1 MATDAPPRQRELL
14 RLATAGSVDDGKSTL
29 IGRLLLDT
37 GALLTDHLEDVS
49 SDGSGPDLAAVTD
62 GLRAEREQGIT
73 IDVAYRFFS
82 TPRRSFILAD
92 TPGHE
97 RYTRNMFTGASTA
110 EVAVVLVDARH
121 GVVRQTRRHALI
133 SSLLGIEHMVVCVN
147 KMDLVDWDASR
158 FEEVRDQVYDLVRR
172 LGVPDLQVVPISAL
186 HGDNVVSR
194 SSRTPFYDGP
204 ALLEYLEVL
213 DVQADRDLW
222 RLRVP
227 VQWVGRP
234 DDGGPRVYAGSMVA
248 GTLRVGDEVVVLP
261 AGVPTTVTGV
271 DTLSEEAAEAAPPL
285 SVTLTLADQL
295 DVGRGDML
303 VRADDQPVIARELD
317 ATICW
322 MSEEP
327 VHIGR
332 RYALKHTTR
341 SVRATVHEI
350 AERTDPETLERHP
363 EPTSLGLNDIG
374 RVRLRTSAPVL
385 ADPYST
391 NRGTGA
397 FILIDEDSND
407 TVAAGVI
414 HEARAVEVGKATRR
428 DVTWHPS
435 ALDRDDRW
443 LAVDQRGGTVLLT
456 GLSASGKS
464 TIAVALERRLVDG
477 GQSAY
482 LLDGDNIRIGLSE
495 DLGFSP
501 AERTEHIRR
510 VGQVAR
516 LMADAG
522 TIAIASLIS
531 PLAADRDHLRA
542 AHAEANLP
550 FLEVF
555 VDTPVEECERRDPKG
570 LYARARAGEIKGFT
584 GIDAPYEAPVAPELR
599 IDSTVVTVAQ
609 AVDRIMEL
617 LRARPTVLAKGATMR
632 ISAKADYAVRA
643 ATELAAATDG
653 PVTADRIAT
662 SQGMPVNFL
671 ENILAE
677 LCTAGLV
684 RVQRGPLGGY
694 SLARDADDIT
704 VADIIRAVEGP
715 LASVRGG
722 RPEEA
727 AYPGPASELPQVWI
741 AVRKNLR
748 NVVEHVTVAEV
759 AGSRLPRSITE
770 LASDPEAWTTRQ
782 AGQTPQAANT

>member
-1 MATDAPPRQRELL
+1 MAAVEPPRQRELL

-29 IGRLLLDT
+29 IGRLLMDT
-37 GALLTDHLEDVS
+37 GALLSDHLADVS
-49 SDGSGPDLAAVTD
+49 GDGASPDLAALTD

-73 IDVAYRFFS
+73 IDVAYRFFA
-82 TPRRSFILAD
+82 TDRRSFILAD

-110 EVAVVLVDARH
+110 DVAVVLVDARL
-121 GVVRQTRRHALI
+121 GVVRQTRRHAHI
-133 SSLLGIEHMVVCVN
+133 SALLGIEHMVMCVN
-147 KMDLVDWDASR
+147 KMDLVGWSEVR
-158 FEEVRDQVYDLVRR
+158 FEEISEEVHDLARR
-172 LGVPDLQVVPISAL
+172 LGIRDLQVVPISAL
-186 HGDNVVSR
+186 HGDNVASR
-194 SSRTPFYDGP
+194 SPRAPFYSGP
-204 ALLEYLEVL
+204 ALLEYLEEL

-222 RLRVP
+222 RLRLP
-227 VQWVGRP
+227 IQWVGRP
-234 DDGGPRVYAGSMVA
+234 PDGGPRLYTGRIIA
-248 GTLRVGDEVVVLP
+248 GTVRPGDEVVVLP
-261 AGVPTTVTGV
+261 AGTSTKIASLDVLCDEYDEGV
-271 DTLSEEAAEAAPPL
+271 PPL
-285 SVTLTLADQL
+285 SVTFTLDDQL

-303 VRADDQPVIARELD
+303 VWPDDQPPGAREID

-327 VHIGR
+327 VHVGR

-341 SVRATVHEI
+341 IVRATVQEI
-350 AERTDPETLERHP
+350 IERTDPETLERQL
-363 EPTSLGLNDIG
+363 EPTSLALNDIG

-385 ADPYST
+385 ADPYSV

-414 HEARAVEVGKATRR
+414 HEARVVEIGHATRR

-443 LAVDQRGGTVLLT
+443 LAIDQRGGTVLLT

-464 TIAVALERRLVDG
+464 TIAVALERRLVDS

-482 LLDGDNIRIGLSE
+482 LLDGDNIRHGLSE

-516 LMADAG
+516 LMSDAG
-522 TIAIASLIS
+522 TIAVVSLIS

-542 AHAEANLP
+542 AHEQANLP
-550 FLEVF
+550 FVEVF

-570 LYARARAGEIKGFT
+570 LYARARAGEITGFT
-584 GIDAPYEAPVAPELR
+584 GIDAPYEPPPHPELR
-599 IDSTVVTVAQ
+599 IDTTVVSVPE
-609 AVDRIMEL
+609 AVHQIIEL
-617 LRARPTVLAKGATMR
+617 LRARPNVLAKGATMR
-632 ISAKADYAVRA
+632 ISAQADYAVRA
-643 ATELAAATDG
+643 AIELAAATADG
-653 PVTADRIAT
+653 PIPAERIAT
-662 SQGMPVNFL
+662 SQGMPLNFL
-671 ENILAE
+671 ENILSE

-684 RVQRGPLGGY
+684 RVQRGPAGGY
-694 SLARDADDIT
+694 SLARDAERIT

-715 LASVRGG
+715 LASVRGA

-727 AYPGPASELPQVWI
+727 HYPGPARELPRVWI

-748 NVVEHVTVAEV
+748 NVVEHVTLADV
-759 AGSRLPRSITE
+759 AGATLPSSITQ
-770 LASDPEAWTTRQ
+770 LASDPEAWTTR
-782 AGQTPQAANT
+782 